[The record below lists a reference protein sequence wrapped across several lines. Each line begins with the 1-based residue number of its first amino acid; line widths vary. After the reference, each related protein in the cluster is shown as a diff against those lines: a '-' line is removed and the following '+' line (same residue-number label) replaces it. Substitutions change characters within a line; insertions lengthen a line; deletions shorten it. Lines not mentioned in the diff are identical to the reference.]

1 MFGHLFRKREKP
13 ETPRRKKKQKVKLTR
28 AERKRLDEAVAKV
41 RKKGHG
47 PGTAQET
54 IPYKKMY
61 PDGICQVDD
70 THFSKTVQYYDINYQ
85 LSHHDEK
92 LTVLDEWGDFLN
104 FFDPSVHFQFSF
116 VNLQNGAVETG
127 YDFTPLPHD
136 EAFDQIA
143 EEAKA
148 FLESMYAMGS
158 NDDARMKFCT
168 FTVTAD
174 NLRAA
179 KLHLN
184 QVEGGINEHLRRLGC
199 AHETLNGKERLWLL
213 HTILHLDKRD
223 KFSFDWKWLP
233 VTGLSTKD
241 FIAPSSF
248 EFRENR
254 VFRMGEKYCTVSA
267 VQILASRLD
276 DRLLADLLTLDN
288 SMIVTMHIQAY
299 DQAEAV
305 KLIKQKLSDL
315 DRTKIDE
322 QMKASRSGYD
332 IDILPSDLNLYG
344 KAARE
349 ILDMLQNKDQK
360 MFMLTML
367 VMNTADTKARLKTVL
382 DQVKAITQPKECP
395 IINLDFQQEDG
406 FVSSLPLGFNKIE
419 IQRIMTT
426 SAVAVLIPFTTMEL
440 FQKTP
445 EALYCGINALSHNII
460 MVDRKSGSNA
470 NGIIL
475 GIPGSGKSFAAKRE
489 MLFVILFT
497 KDDVIICDPEGEYY
511 SLVKRMNGQVIRIAP
526 NSKHYINPLDL
537 DLESYSKDDDPLAMK
552 AEFILS
558 LCEMILGGKDGLEA
572 VQKSV
577 IDYALKKIYQ
587 RYFQDPKPENLPIL
601 GDLYEALRDMHNE
614 RADYV
619 ADALDIYV
627 NGSLNLFNHHTNV
640 DIKNRV
646 VCFDI
651 KDLGTQLKKMGMLIV
666 QEMVWNRLAAN
677 RDSGKYTRYYMDE
690 FHVLLKEPQTAAYSV
705 QIWKRFRK
713 WGGIPTGITQN
724 IKDLTGQQGTDNI
737 LDNTSFIY
745 MLSQAPGDRKALTE
759 HLNLSP
765 HQLSH
770 VTNVG
775 SGEGLL
781 FFGNTIIPFEDH
793 FPKDT
798 EMYKLLTTK
807 PSEVQQRK
815 EEEING

>member
-1 MFGHLFRKREKP
+1 MFGNLFKRKDQPRAE
-13 ETPRRKKKQKVKLTR
+13 RRKKKQKVKLTR
-28 AERKRLDEAVAKV
+28 AERKRLNAAVAKV
-41 RKKGHG
+41 RKLGHG

-116 VNLQNGAVETG
+116 VNLQSGAVETG

-136 EAFDQIA
+136 EVFDRIA
-143 EEAKA
+143 EEAKE
-148 FLESMYAMGS
+148 FLEAMYAMGS

-179 KLHLN
+179 RLHLN

-213 HTILHLDKRD
+213 HTVFHLDKRD
-223 KFSFDWKWLP
+223 QFNFDWKWLP

-254 VFRMGEKYCTVSA
+254 VFKMGEKFCTVSA

-276 DRLLADLLTLDN
+276 DRLLSDLLTLDN

-305 KLIKQKLSDL
+305 KVIKQKLSDL

-367 VMNTADTKARLKTVL
+367 VMNTADTKAKLKTVL
-382 DQVKAITQPKECP
+382 DQVKAVTQPKECP
-395 IINLDFQQEDG
+395 VINLDFQQEDG
-406 FVSSLPLGFNKIE
+406 FVSSMPLGVNKIE

-460 MVDRKSGSNA
+460 MLDRKSGSNA

-489 MLFVILFT
+489 VLFVIIFT
-497 KDDVIICDPEGEYY
+497 HDDVIICDPEGEYY
-511 SLVKRMNGQVIRIAP
+511 SLVRAMKGQVIRIAP

-537 DLESYSKDDDPLAMK
+537 DLENYSKDDDLLAMK

-558 LCEMILGGKDGLEA
+558 LCEMILGGLEA

-577 IDYALKKIYQ
+577 IDIALKKIYQ
-587 RYFQDPKPENLPIL
+587 KYFQNPQPENLPIL
-601 GDLYEALRDMHNE
+601 SDLYQALREMRNE

-640 DIKNRV
+640 DIKNRL

-677 RDSGKYTRYYMDE
+677 RESGKYTRYYMDE

-724 IKDLTGQQGTDNI
+724 IKDLTSQQGTDNI

-798 EMYKLLTTK
+798 EMYRLLTTR
-807 PSEVQQRK
+807 PDEAHNYRK
-815 EEEING
+815 EEESNE

>member
-1 MFGHLFRKREKP
+1 M
-13 ETPRRKKKQKVKLTR
+13 KLTR
-28 AERKRLDEAVAKV
+28 AERKRLNAAVAKL
-41 RKKGHG
+41 RKLGHG

-54 IPYKKMY
+54 IPYRKMY

-92 LTVLDEWGDFLN
+92 LSVLDEWGDFLN

-116 VNLQNGAVETG
+116 VNLQSGAVETG

-136 EAFDQIA
+136 EDFDRIA
-143 EEAKA
+143 EEAKE

-179 KLHLN
+179 RLHLN

-199 AHETLNGKERLWLL
+199 EHETLNGKERLWLL
-213 HTILHLDKRD
+213 HTIFHLDKRD
-223 KFSFDWKWLP
+223 QFNFDWKWLP

-248 EFRENR
+248 EFKENR
-254 VFRMGEKYCTVSA
+254 VFKMGEKFCTVSA

-288 SMIVTMHIQAY
+288 SMIVSMHIQAY

-360 MFMLTML
+360 MFMLTFL
-367 VMNTADTKARLKTVL
+367 IMNTADTKAKLKTVL
-382 DQVKAITQPKECP
+382 DQVKAVTQPKECP
-395 IINLDFQQEDG
+395 IISLDFQQEDG
-406 FVSSLPLGFNKIE
+406 FVSSLPLGVNKIE

-440 FQKTP
+440 FQKRP

-460 MVDRKSGSNA
+460 LLDRKSASNA

-489 MLFVILFT
+489 MMFVLLFT
-497 KDDVIICDPEGEYY
+497 HDDVIICDPEGEYY
-511 SLVKRMNGQVIRIAP
+511 SLVKAMKGQVIRIAP
-526 NSKHYINPLDL
+526 NSKHYINPLDF
-537 DLESYSKDDDPLAMK
+537 DLQNYGKDDDPLSMK

-577 IDYALKKIYQ
+577 IDLALKQIYQ
-587 RYFQDPKPENLPIL
+587 KYFLDPKPQNLPIL
-601 GDLYEALRDMHNE
+601 GDLYQALRDMHSE

-640 DIKNRV
+640 DIKNRL

-666 QEMVWNRLAAN
+666 QELVWNRLAAN

-793 FPKDT
+793 FPKNS

-807 PSEVQQRK
+807 PDEVQKRK
-815 EEEING
+815 DEENHE

>member
-1 MFGHLFRKREKP
+1 MFGNLFRKKEQP
-13 ETPRRKKKQKVKLTR
+13 CAERRKKQKVKLTR
-28 AERKRLDEAVAKV
+28 AERKRLNTAVAKL
-41 RKKGHG
+41 RKLGHG

-54 IPYKKMY
+54 IPYRKMY

-92 LTVLDEWGDFLN
+92 LSVLDEWGDFLN

-116 VNLQNGAVETG
+116 VNLQSGAVETG

-136 EAFDQIA
+136 EDFDRIA
-143 EEAKA
+143 EEAKE

-179 KLHLN
+179 RLHLN

-199 AHETLNGKERLWLL
+199 EHETLNGKERLWLL
-213 HTILHLDKRD
+213 HTIFHLDKRD
-223 KFSFDWKWLP
+223 QFNFDWKWLS

-248 EFRENR
+248 EFKENR
-254 VFRMGEKYCTVSA
+254 VFKMGEKFCTVSA

-288 SMIVTMHIQAY
+288 SMIVSMHIQAY

-305 KLIKQKLSDL
+305 KVIKQKLSDL

-360 MFMLTML
+360 MFMLTFL
-367 VMNTADTKARLKTVL
+367 IMNTADTKAKLKTVL
-382 DQVKAITQPKECP
+382 DQVKAVTQPKECP
-395 IINLDFQQEDG
+395 IISLDFQQEDG
-406 FVSSLPLGFNKIE
+406 FVSSLPLGVNKIE

-440 FQKTP
+440 FQKRP

-460 MVDRKSGSNA
+460 LLDRKSASNA

-489 MLFVILFT
+489 MMFVLLFT
-497 KDDVIICDPEGEYY
+497 HDDVIICDPEGEYY
-511 SLVKRMNGQVIRIAP
+511 SLVKAMKGQVIRIAP

-537 DLESYSKDDDPLAMK
+537 DLQNYGKDDDPLSMK

-577 IDYALKKIYQ
+577 IDLALKQIYQ
-587 RYFQDPKPENLPIL
+587 KYFLDPKPQNLPIL
-601 GDLYEALRDMHNE
+601 GDLYQALRDMHSE

-640 DIKNRV
+640 DIKNRL

-666 QEMVWNRLAAN
+666 QELVWNRLAAN

-793 FPKDT
+793 FPKNS

-807 PSEVQQRK
+807 PDEVQKRK
-815 EEEING
+815 DEENHE

>member
-1 MFGHLFRKREKP
+1 MFGNLFKRKDQPRAE
-13 ETPRRKKKQKVKLTR
+13 RRKKKQKVKLTR
-28 AERKRLDEAVAKV
+28 AERKRLNAAVAKV
-41 RKKGHG
+41 RKLGHG

-116 VNLQNGAVETG
+116 VNLQSGAVETG

-136 EAFDQIA
+136 EEFDRIA
-143 EEAKA
+143 EEAKE
-148 FLESMYAMGS
+148 FLEVMYAMGS

-179 KLHLN
+179 RLHLN

-213 HTILHLDKRD
+213 HTIFHLDKRD
-223 KFSFDWKWLP
+223 QFNFDWKWLP

-254 VFRMGEKYCTVSA
+254 VFKMGEKFCTVSA

-276 DRLLADLLTLDN
+276 DRLLSDLLTLDN
-288 SMIVTMHIQAY
+288 SMIVTLHIQAY

-305 KLIKQKLSDL
+305 KVIKQKLSDL

-360 MFMLTML
+360 MFMLTFL
-367 VMNTADTKARLKTVL
+367 IMNTADTKAKLKTVL
-382 DQVKAITQPKECP
+382 DQVKAVTQPKECP
-395 IINLDFQQEDG
+395 VINLDFQQEDG
-406 FVSSLPLGFNKIE
+406 FVSSMPLGVNKIE

-460 MVDRKSGSNA
+460 MLDRKSGSNA

-489 MLFVILFT
+489 MMFVIIFT
-497 KDDVIICDPEGEYY
+497 HDDVIICDPEGEYY
-511 SLVKRMNGQVIRIAP
+511 SLVRAMKGQVIRIAP

-537 DLESYSKDDDPLAMK
+537 DLENYSKDDDPLAMK

-558 LCEMILGGKDGLEA
+558 LCEMILGGLEA

-577 IDYALKKIYQ
+577 IDIALKQIYQ
-587 RYFQDPKPENLPIL
+587 RYFLNPKPENLPIL
-601 GDLYEALRDMHNE
+601 SDLYQALREMRNE

-640 DIKNRV
+640 DIKNRL

-677 RDSGKYTRYYMDE
+677 RESGKYTRYYMDE

-724 IKDLTGQQGTDNI
+724 IKDLTSQQGTDNI

-798 EMYKLLTTK
+798 EMYRLLTTR
-807 PSEVQQRK
+807 PDEAHNYRK
-815 EEEING
+815 EEENNE

>member
-1 MFGHLFRKREKP
+1 MQEM
-13 ETPRRKKKQKVKLTR
+13 KQN
-28 AERKRLDEAVAKV
+28 
-41 RKKGHG
+41 GG
-47 PGTAQET
+47 PASAQST
-54 IPYKKMY
+54 IPYQRMW
-61 PDGICQVDD
+61 PDGVCLTDD
-70 THFSKTVQYYDINYQ
+70 THYTKTIQFQDINYQ
-85 LSHHDEK
+85 LAQNEDKTAIFEG
-92 LTVLDEWGDFLN
+92 WCDFLN
-104 FFDPSVHFQFSF
+104 YFDPSISVQFSF
-116 VNLQNGAVETG
+116 LNLAIGMESFEQSVFIPLKRDDFDPIREEYAAMLQNQ
-127 YDFTPLPHD
+127 L
-136 EAFDQIA
+136 
-143 EEAKA
+143 AKGNNG
-148 FLESMYAMGS
+148 LTKTKYI
-158 NDDARMKFCT
+158 T
-168 FTVTAD
+168 FGVDAD
-174 NLRAA
+174 NYRTA
-179 KLHLN
+179 KLRLERVELDILN
-184 QVEGGINEHLRRLGC
+184 NFKRLG
-199 AHETLNGKERLWLL
+199 AQTSSLDGKERLALM
-213 HTILHLDKRD
+213 HAMFHMDTQEPFR
-223 KFSFDWKWLP
+223 FDWKWLAP
-233 VTGLSTKD
+233 SGLSTKD

-248 EFRENR
+248 EFKENR
-254 VFRMGEKYCTVSA
+254 VFKMGEKFCTVSA

-288 SMIVTMHIQAY
+288 SMIVSMHIQAY

-305 KLIKQKLSDL
+305 QLINQKLSDL

-360 MFMLTML
+360 MFMLTFL
-367 VMNTADTKARLKTVL
+367 IMNTADTKAKLKTVL
-382 DQVKAITQPKECP
+382 DQVKAVTQPKECP
-395 IINLDFQQEDG
+395 IISLDFQQEDG
-406 FVSSLPLGFNKIE
+406 FVSSLPLGVNKIE

-440 FQKTP
+440 FQKRP

-460 MVDRKSGSNA
+460 LLDRKSASNA

-489 MLFVILFT
+489 MMFVLLFT
-497 KDDVIICDPEGEYY
+497 HDDVIICDPEGEYY
-511 SLVKRMNGQVIRIAP
+511 SLVKAMKGQVIRIAP

-537 DLESYSKDDDPLAMK
+537 DLQNYGKDDDPLSMK

-577 IDYALKKIYQ
+577 IDLALKQIYQ
-587 RYFQDPKPENLPIL
+587 KYFLDPKPQNLPIL
-601 GDLYEALRDMHNE
+601 GDLYQALRDMHSE

-640 DIKNRV
+640 DIKNRL

-666 QEMVWNRLAAN
+666 QELVWNRLAAN

-793 FPKDT
+793 FPKNS

-807 PSEVQQRK
+807 PDEVQKRK
-815 EEEING
+815 DEENHE

>member
-1 MFGHLFRKREKP
+1 MFGRLFKKREKP
-13 ETPRRKKKQKVKLTR
+13 ETPRHKKKQKVKLTR
-28 AERKRLDEAVAKV
+28 AERKRLNEAIAKV

-54 IPYKKMY
+54 IPYKKMF

-70 THFSKTVQYYDINYQ
+70 THFSKTIQYYDINYQ

-116 VNLQNGAVETG
+116 VNLQSGAVETG

-136 EAFDQIA
+136 EEFDQIA

-241 FIAPSSF
+241 FIAPDGM

-254 VFRMGEKYCTVSA
+254 IFRMGEKYCNVSA

-305 KLIKQKLSDL
+305 KVIKQKLSDL

-367 VMNTADTKARLKTVL
+367 VMNTAETKAKLKTVL
-382 DQVKAITQPKECP
+382 DQVKAVTQPKECP
-395 IINLDFQQEDG
+395 IINMDFQQEDG
-406 FVSSLPLGFNKIE
+406 FVSSLPLGMNRIE

-489 MLFVILFT
+489 MLFVIVFT
-497 KDDVIICDPEGEYY
+497 HDDVIICDPEGEYY
-511 SLVKRMNGQVIRIAP
+511 SLVKAMKGQVIRIAP

-537 DLESYSKDDDPLAMK
+537 DLQNYSKDDDPLSMK

-587 RYFQDPKPENLPIL
+587 RYFQDPRPENLPIL

-690 FHVLLKEPQTAAYSV
+690 FHILLKEPQTAAYSV
-705 QIWKRFRK
+705 QIWKRFRT

-815 EEEING
+815 EEENNE